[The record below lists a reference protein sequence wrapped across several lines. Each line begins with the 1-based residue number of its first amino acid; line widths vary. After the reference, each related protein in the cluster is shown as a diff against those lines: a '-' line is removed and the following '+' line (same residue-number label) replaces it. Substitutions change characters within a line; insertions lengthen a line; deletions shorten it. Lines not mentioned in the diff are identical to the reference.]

1 VENQQ
6 YVKLT
11 GLRDGYL
18 VEYQGDNPEE
28 LSTILAKYLQS
39 YADLLQ
45 GHNLFVK
52 SSLDEKALITVGK
65 KLSALGFRTSLVKYE
80 EKQKENKK
88 EMMYGNASR
97 SATGHRVTA
106 QDSKKKG
113 IPNTTGDVVF
123 RVVVGP
129 LRSGKSINLGEGVL
143 LWGDLHKDAVI
154 KALCVIVMGKASGKV
169 IVPEGSFVLMKQ
181 SEGASVQVGD
191 VLYVD
196 ISSPA
201 WILITD
207 ADPDAVEVFSDEKQ
221 VGRRMSQW
229 LGSVL

>member
-1 VENQQ
+1 MENQQ

-52 SSLDEKALITVGK
+52 SALDEKALMTVGK
-65 KLSALGFRTSLVKYE
+65 KLSVLGFHASIMKYE

-88 EMMYGNASR
+88 EMMYEKAGR
-97 SATGHRVTA
+97 SATGHRATA

-113 IPNTTGDVVF
+113 IPSTGDVVF

-129 LRSGKSINLGEGVL
+129 LRSGKSINLEEGVL

>member
-52 SSLDEKALITVGK
+52 SALDEKALITVGK

-80 EKQKENKK
+80 EKQKENKRK
-88 EMMYGNASR
+88 
-97 SATGHRVTA
+97 
-106 QDSKKKG
+106 
-113 IPNTTGDVVF
+113 
-123 RVVVGP
+123 
-129 LRSGKSINLGEGVL
+129 
-143 LWGDLHKDAVI
+143 
-154 KALCVIVMGKASGKV
+154 
-169 IVPEGSFVLMKQ
+169 
-181 SEGASVQVGD
+181 
-191 VLYVD
+191 
-196 ISSPA
+196 
-201 WILITD
+201 
-207 ADPDAVEVFSDEKQ
+207 
-221 VGRRMSQW
+221 
-229 LGSVL
+229 

>member
-1 VENQQ
+1 
-6 YVKLT
+6 
-11 GLRDGYL
+11 
-18 VEYQGDNPEE
+18 
-28 LSTILAKYLQS
+28 
-39 YADLLQ
+39 
-45 GHNLFVK
+45 
-52 SSLDEKALITVGK
+52 
-65 KLSALGFRTSLVKYE
+65 
-80 EKQKENKK
+80 
-88 EMMYGNASR
+88 
-97 SATGHRVTA
+97 
-106 QDSKKKG
+106 
-113 IPNTTGDVVF
+113 
-123 RVVVGP
+123 
-129 LRSGKSINLGEGVL
+129 VL

>member
-52 SSLDEKALITVGK
+52 SALDEKALTAVEK
-65 KLSALGFRTSLVKYE
+65 RLNALGFHTSIMKYE
-80 EKQKENKK
+80 ERQKEDRREVMRENAEESTSGHHFTVRDGKRKK
-88 EMMYGNASR
+88 VPI
-97 SATGHRVTA
+97 TGEVL
-106 QDSKKKG
+106 
-113 IPNTTGDVVF
+113 F
-123 RVVVGP
+123 RIVAGP
-129 LRSGKSINLGEGVL
+129 LRSGKSINLVDGVL
-143 LWGDLHKDAVI
+143 LWGDLHKDAVV
-154 KALCVIVMGKASGKV
+154 KAPCVIVMGKASGKV
-169 IVPEGSFVLMKQ
+169 IVPEGSFVLLKQ

-196 ISSPA
+196 ISSRT

-207 ADPDAVEVFSDEKQ
+207 DDSNAVEVFPDEKQ

-229 LGSVL
+229 LGSAS